1 MTNPRQHGF
10 TIIEL
15 IVSLGLG
22 AIITLTLFTLTAGS
36 GRIFH
41 EQQRIAHTQLA
52 LRNAV
57 ERVRGDIARAGYL
70 TTPQSEWDPEVC
82 PQGGMAANCPNP
94 PLQGVALV
102 NADAGSFVQLAATN
116 SIPRPDRLDLFG
128 AFADS
133 NVYFSQTVDAGTI
146 TLDPNTV
153 SFQQRFAVVPP
164 GALRDQLIDETFDP
178 ATGVV
183 RIHCP
188 GEPAVFQSIAA
199 ATSIPPT
206 VQIDFA
212 AFRGVGPYQPSSM
225 GMRCEISTASFVR
238 YAVRNVCGAFPDTCR
253 TTGEADK
260 SDLVRISLLT
270 DGVTEMAANTRIIA
284 EYAVDFDVRFGADRA
299 AVPALGT
306 VAQPLSCSTT
316 YAGAGA
322 WAVAGAGSLAGR
334 LRALEFRLSVRA
346 RDEDPAFP
354 FVAPGGIGGVDPV
367 VQRYKLNAATVGSTR
382 VRTMRT
388 RVELT
393 TFAAANIQRPALG
406 GALCPNP

>member
-1 MTNPRQHGF
+1 MTNRTQQRGF
-10 TIIEL
+10 TLIEL

-57 ERVRGDIARAGYL
+57 ERVRADIARAGYL
-70 TTPQSEWDPEVC
+70 TTPMSTQDTRVC
-82 PQGGMAANCPNP
+82 PVGSLSCPNP
-94 PLQGVALV
+94 PLQGVSLV
-102 NADAGSFVQLAATN
+102 NADGAAAVNLPATN
-116 SIPRPDRLDLFG
+116 ALVAPDRLDLFG
-128 AFADS
+128 AFDDS

-153 SFQQRFAVVPP
+153 SFQQRF
-164 GALRDQLIDETFDP
+164 GAAPAAGLARLITETFDP
-178 ATGVV
+178 TTKVV

-188 GEPAVFQSIAA
+188 GDPIVFQAITAP
-199 ATSIPPT
+199 ATSAPPT
-206 VQIDFA
+206 ITIPFGA
-212 AFRGVGPYQPSSM
+212 YRAVGPYQPSSM
-225 GMRCEISTASFVR
+225 GMRCEISTANFVS
-238 YAVRNVCGAFPDTCR
+238 YQIRNVCGVFPATCR
-253 TTGEADK
+253 TGGEPEK
-260 SDLVRISLLT
+260 SDLVRVTMLT
-270 DGVTEMAANTRIIA
+270 DGVTPVAAETRIVA
-284 EYAVDFDVRFGADRA
+284 EYAVDFDVRFGVDNVAT
-299 AVPALGT
+299 PPLGT
-306 VAQPLSCSTT
+306 IAQPRTCTTT

-334 LRALEFRLSVRA
+334 LRAVEFRLSVRA

-354 FVAPGGIGGVDPV
+354 FVAPGGLGGVDPV
-367 VQRYKLNAATVGSTR
+367 VQRFKLNALTTASAR

-393 TFAAANIQRPALG
+393 SFAGANIQRPGPG